1 MCNIIGV
8 CSQSVPSGDNYKYV
22 QTQIFRNCVYKA
34 IKIFFIFDAYFKG
47 TKIQRSAIFVA
58 DFYTK
63 LLIHRWKSGLIP
75 VNEGRCWKSWT
86 SQERG
91 YDPP

>member
-22 QTQIFRNCVYKA
+22 QTQISRNCVHKA
-34 IKIFFIFDAYFKG
+34 IEIFVIFDAYFMG
-47 TKIQRSAIFVA
+47 TNIQRSTIFVA

-63 LLIHRWKSGLIP
+63 LLIHR
-75 VNEGRCWKSWT
+75 
-86 SQERG
+86 
-91 YDPP
+91 